1 MSFLTDVPEVEVG
14 LDDVLTLLG
23 ISHDE
28 SLSDQIKQLYKE
40 ADTLAVFTVKVVA
53 ALYWWTSHIASATGD
68 AFNYA
73 VQIQDAMAT
82 ANKYELETWKQF
94 LAIKHPT
101 EIRRVYIRTT
111 KRIQVVK
118 KVMGRQQKVNLAPI
132 KKELAALEKWKK
144 VTVTPELNQWKRFYA
159 AWRKDYLP
167 PLRTLKHWINRPTAM
182 AEFLSLPLISVMPSA
197 LRKYAAKSS
206 ATTIETILVDL
217 WANNPQLI
225 YEAVLKW
232 LVTT

>member
-1 MSFLTDVPEVEVG
+1 MSFLTDIPEVEAG
-14 LDDVLTLLG
+14 LNDVLTLLG
-23 ISHDE
+23 IAHDE

-68 AFNYA
+68 AFSYA
-73 VQIQDAMAT
+73 VQIQNAMAE
-82 ANKYELETWKQF
+82 ANRYELETWRQF

-118 KVMGRQQKVNLAPI
+118 KVMGKQQKVNLAPI

-144 VTVTPELNQWKRFYA
+144 VTATPELNQWKRFYG

-167 PLRTLKHWINRPTAM
+167 PLRTLKHWISKPTAM

-197 LRKYAAKSS
+197 LRRPAAKSS
-206 ATTIETILVDL
+206 ATTIGRLLVDT
-217 WANNPQLI
+217 WGNDPQPV
-225 YEAVLKW
+225 YDAVLKW
-232 LVTT
+232 LVAA

>member
-1 MSFLTDVPEVEVG
+1 MSFLTDIPEVEVG

-23 ISHDE
+23 IAHDE

-73 VQIQDAMAT
+73 VQIQNAMAT

-111 KRIQVVK
+111 KRIEVTK
-118 KVMGRQQKVNLAPI
+118 KVMAKQQKVNLGPI
-132 KKELAALEKWKK
+132 KRELAALEKWKK
-144 VTVTPELNQWKRFYA
+144 NTVTPDLKKLMAFWHAWENTYKKPVVQWVQWFKKPSLFAKWAAMPLVVQLPTTLNNKGACKNVTAIEA
-159 AWRKDYLP
+159 AL
-167 PLRTLKHWINRPTAM
+167 L
-182 AEFLSLPLISVMPSA
+182 
-197 LRKYAAKSS
+197 
-206 ATTIETILVDL
+206 ATWVND
-217 WANNPQLI
+217 PQTV
-225 YEAVLKW
+225 YNAVLDW
-232 LVTT
+232 LVTA

>member
-1 MSFLTDVPEVEVG
+1 MSFLEGIPEVEVG
-14 LDDVLTLLG
+14 FDDVLTLLG
-23 ISHDE
+23 IAHDE
-28 SLSDQIKQLYKE
+28 SLADQVKQLYKE

-73 VQIQDAMAT
+73 VQIQNAMAE

-111 KRIQVVK
+111 KRIEVTK
-118 KVMGRQQKVNLAPI
+118 KVMAKQQKVNLGPI

-144 VTVTPELNQWKRFYA
+144 NTVTPDLRHLMAFLHLWEKTYKKPVVRWVQWFKKPSLFAKWA
-159 AWRKDYLP
+159 AMPLVVQLPTTLRNKGARK
-167 PLRTLKHWINRPTAM
+167 HVTAIE
-182 AEFLSLPLISVMPSA
+182 AALLATWVNDPQTVYNSV
-197 LRKYAAKSS
+197 L
-206 ATTIETILVDL
+206 E
-217 WANNPQLI
+217 
-225 YEAVLKW
+225 W
-232 LVTT
+232 LVAA